1 MGPKTGNRDQI
12 QVQDLFEGA
21 FLLCRGFEIK
31 NLTVKNQNGRKIA
44 FFYFE
49 GENIKSTQAEYRQGQ
64 ATCNIA
70 FLKFTLDNL
79 KDQMFKKFRELERQQ
94 YQNLE
99 RKKQDVWITKS

>member
-1 MGPKTGNRDQI
+1 MRVQI

-31 NLTVKNQNGRKIA
+31 NLTVKNQNGRKVA
-44 FFYFE
+44 FFCFE
-49 GENIKSTQAEYRQGQ
+49 GENIKSTQNEYREGQ

-79 KDQMFKKFRELERQQ
+79 KDQMFKKFRELERQKKLN
-94 YQNLE
+94 YSKNME
-99 RKKQDVWITKS
+99 RECSDFQKLRK

>member
-1 MGPKTGNRDQI
+1 MRDQI

-31 NLTVKNQNGRKIA
+31 NLTVKNQKGRKIA

-49 GENIKSTQAEYRQGQ
+49 GENIKNTQNEYRQGQ

-94 YQNLE
+94 YQNIE
-99 RKKQDVWITKS
+99 RQNVWTTKSR

>member
-1 MGPKTGNRDQI
+1 MGPREKNLDQI

-31 NLTVKNQNGRKIA
+31 NLTVKNQNGRKVA
-44 FFYFE
+44 LFCFE
-49 GENIKSTQAEYRQGQ
+49 GENIKSTQEEYKQGQ

-94 YQNLE
+94 YQHTE
-99 RKKQDVWITKS
+99 RQNVWTTKNR

>member
-1 MGPKTGNRDQI
+1 MRDQI

-31 NLTVKNQNGRKIA
+31 NLTVKNKNGRKIA

-49 GENIKSTQAEYRQGQ
+49 GENIKSTQNEYKQGQ

-70 FLKFTLDNL
+70 FLKFTLDQL
-79 KDQMFKKFRELERQQ
+79 KDQMFKKFRELERHHEHSS
-94 YQNLE
+94 LE
-99 RKKQDVWITKS
+99 RTGQPAHGFSQQQHD

>member
-1 MGPKTGNRDQI
+1 MRDQI

-31 NLTVKNQNGRKIA
+31 NLTVKNKNGRKIA

-49 GENIKSTQAEYRQGQ
+49 GENIKLTQNEYRKGQ

-70 FLKFTLDNL
+70 FLKFTLDQL
-79 KDQMFKKFRELERQQ
+79 KDQMFKKFRELEQTHIG
-94 YQNLE
+94 E
-99 RKKQDVWITKS
+99 TSCKDGKKAVKFHCH